1 MYINKYYINSSIKF
15 HINKNNIF
23 NLIFIL
29 FFFFFLFYFCLNF
42 FIMNLIIYKNLVTL
56 RNKIYKNR
64 EELRNG
70 NGFTEY
76 TSIKL
81 NLNFSKIFS
90 NWLL

>member
-1 MYINKYYINSSIKF
+1 
-15 HINKNNIF
+15 
-23 NLIFIL
+23 
-29 FFFFFLFYFCLNF
+29 
-42 FIMNLIIYKNLVTL
+42 MNLIIYKNLVTF